1 MNVLVSACLM
11 GFRCRYDGGAQRLE
25 CLDDLRERHVL
36 IPVCPEVMAACPPS
50 RALRNPGW
58 PGGIARRGR
67 M

>member
-36 IPVCPEVMAACPPS
+36 IPV
-50 RALRNPGW
+50 
-58 PGGIARRGR
+58 
-67 M
+67 